1 MTGSFEWD
9 AAKEESNLVKH
20 KVDFRQAIEIFDGDV
35 VEIADIRRDYG
46 EVRIRCLGEIEGRVY
61 VVVYVVVYTGR
72 GPNRRIISARKANE
86 REARDY
92 YSHDRE
98 GGTSAS

>member
-9 AAKEESNLVKH
+9 AAKEEGNLVKH
-20 KVDFRQAIEIFDGDV
+20 KVDFRRAIGIFDGDV
-35 VEIADIRRDYG
+35 VEIADSRRDYG

-61 VVVYVVVYTGR
+61 VVVYTWR
-72 GPNRRIISARKANE
+72 GPNRRIISARKADE

-92 YSHDRE
+92 YSHDRG

>member
-20 KVDFRQAIEIFDGDV
+20 KVDFRRAIEIFDGDV

-46 EVRIRCLGEIEGRVY
+46 EVRIRCLGEIAGRVY
-61 VVVYVVVYTGR
+61 VVVYTWR